1 MTIIAALDG
10 LLGEMSYWYHLI
22 LLVSKNWGE
31 RKRIKAPFTTRG
43 DMRAQ
48 HINVHLG
55 FSWSNWPGTLRGQ
68 FLTNEEAFWKNSPS
82 SSPLEVDLNYSS
94 SPGSTG
100 RPKRTSVMRNDTES
114 DVIRYLAESTGS
126 KKTYCSRC
134 ILLRIASLDQDKR
147 CSDKERKSGWLFFV
161 HCYDA
166 ITFSS
171 LNYHL

>member
-1 MTIIAALDG
+1 
-10 LLGEMSYWYHLI
+10 
-22 LLVSKNWGE
+22 
-31 RKRIKAPFTTRG
+31 
-43 DMRAQ
+43 
-48 HINVHLG
+48 
-55 FSWSNWPGTLRGQ
+55 
-68 FLTNEEAFWKNSPS
+68 
-82 SSPLEVDLNYSS
+82 
-94 SPGSTG
+94 
-100 RPKRTSVMRNDTES
+100 MRNDTES

-171 LNYHL
+171 PSSHLYIGYLASDKNKKVAIGKQ